1 MQNEAPVLFI
11 VFARP
16 EYAKITFEAIRKTK
30 PKKLYFYS
38 NIARDEYPDEIQ
50 RNTEVRSLINE
61 VDWECDLQ
69 KYFRSDYVTAGVSIA
84 SAITWAF
91 KTTDRLII
99 IEEDCVPAQ
108 PFFSYCNTLLEKYKD
123 DSRICMISGNNYTEK
138 ANITE
143 DSYFFSKYGHI
154 WGWATWKRA
163 WDKYD
168 FEITD
173 WPLFIKNKQI
183 SNVFYNKIEQKYFLN
198 FFNKYFMIKEKGT
211 WDYQWFF
218 CRIKDVGLS
227 IVPQSNLV
235 TNIGVKGVNT
245 SEKSKA
251 HFVPVNEA
259 FSILKEPNFI
269 LCNTYYDTYHF
280 KKHINPKYSLVLR
293 ILRKVGKILNNYL
306 KSHE

>member
-163 WDKYD
+163 WDKYGEENFI
-168 FEITD
+168 FELVSKLKFND
-173 WPLFIKNKQI
+173 MYFDNNKYMFFTTSEFRNI
-183 SNVFYNKIEQKYFLN
+183 YNK
-198 FFNKYFMIKEKGT
+198 KGEG
-211 WDYQWFF
+211 F
-218 CRIKDVGLS
+218 C
-227 IVPQSNLV
+227 
-235 TNIGVKGVNT
+235 
-245 SEKSKA
+245 
-251 HFVPVNEA
+251 
-259 FSILKEPNFI
+259 
-269 LCNTYYDTYHF
+269 
-280 KKHINPKYSLVLR
+280 
-293 ILRKVGKILNNYL
+293 
-306 KSHE
+306 